1 MQFTSM
7 ISEGVNSYMSLF
19 ADDAKLL
26 KKVGS
31 EEDSQP
37 LQQDLDMIK
46 ECSSRWET
54 EFNTKCSVME
64 FEKIKKRASGN

>member
-1 MQFTSM
+1 MGFHKGQRWLQSCLQFTSM

-37 LQQDLDMIK
+37 LQQDLDMI
-46 ECSSRWET
+46 
-54 EFNTKCSVME
+54 
-64 FEKIKKRASGN
+64 